1 MPTPQ
6 SHIRNFCIIAH
17 VDHGKST
24 LADRIIARTGV
35 VSERDLQEQ
44 HLDTM
49 ELERERGITIKTQA
63 LQPWRHNKPD
73 QLDTVELERERGIT
87 IKAQALRK
95 PYTLGGTQPDRY
107 TRSCHLLIRGVPESR
122 ASAVMMTVLGVNISY
137 AVSRILAAFARLR
150 CCSSTRHRASRRRP

>member
-6 SHIRNFCIIAH
+6 SHIRNFCIIAR
-17 VDHGKST
+17 
-24 LADRIIARTGV
+24 AGV

-44 HLDTM
+44 HLDPM
-49 ELERERGITIKTQA
+49 EPERERGITIT
-63 LQPWRHNKPD
+63 
-73 QLDTVELERERGIT
+73 
-87 IKAQALRK
+87 AQALRM

-150 CCSSTRHRASRRRP
+150 CCSSTRHGASRHRP

>member
-1 MPTPQ
+1 MPTSQ

-17 VDHGKST
+17 IDHGKSR

-49 ELERERGITIKTQA
+49 ELGCERGITIKTQA
-63 LQPWRHNKPD
+63 
-73 QLDTVELERERGIT
+73 I
-87 IKAQALRK
+87 RK

-122 ASAVMMTVLGVNISY
+122 ASAVLMTVFGGQHLLSGGS
-137 AVSRILAAFARLR
+137 
-150 CCSSTRHRASRRRP
+150 